1 MSPEY
6 LTKEGLFK
14 VQGQLNELVTTKRK
28 ELAERI
34 RRAKEL
40 GDLSENAEYITAKD
54 EQARAEGRILEL
66 RDLIRSAAII
76 GDEKR
81 ERGIVQPG
89 SKVKIKVNLD
99 RKEYSL
105 REYTIV
111 GSTEA
116 SPSEGRISNE
126 SPLGQALLGKKRG
139 DSGLIRTPKGVVE
152 FKIAKIT

>member
-6 LTKEGLFK
+6 LTKEGFSK
-14 VQGQLNELVTTKRK
+14 VQEQLNELVTTKRK

-34 RRAKEL
+34 QRAKEL

-54 EQARAEGRILEL
+54 EQARVEGRILEL

-89 SKVKIKVNLD
+89 SKVKIKVKLD
-99 RKEYSL
+99 RQEYNL

-116 SPSEGRISNE
+116 SPSEGKISNE
-126 SPLGQALLGKKRG
+126 SPLGRALLGKKGR
-139 DSGLIRTPKGVVE
+139 DSGLIRTPKGVIE
-152 FKIAKIT
+152 FKIVKIT